1 MGGSSARISGK
12 SGADRGELST
22 DGREFGAD
30 TGKFGADTGKF
41 GADTGKFSADT
52 GKLLGCLKKQPV
64 QKVGWAVFVFVSL
77 VGLLYDEFFVFL
89 FQR

>member
-22 DGREFGAD
+22 DGRE
-30 TGKFGADTGKF
+30 FGADTGKF